1 MEEALGCSISSFQC
15 CKYSYHGR
23 LQATN
28 CEVNQHPNLL
38 QFNNQLSWAGRSW
51 LNPWR
56 EGSGPAWPAPVRIF
70 SFHLAP
76 LHFNCTGLLP
86 VLLWPP
92 LSFEPEDHV
101 TNCLLDISPLKSL
114 IKTTNCI
121 CVLTSLLRPQ
131 IGVTLTFS
139 SPLMYT
145 TQNSADTV
153 IALLRNLH
161 QSPIFQRKTSRRSVF
176 QRKLNRIQKLYS
188 LAPTYLPS
196 IISQYHPMMG

>member
-56 EGSGPAWPAPVRIF
+56 EGSGPAWPAPVHIF

-92 LSFEPEDHV
+92 LSFEPEDQV

-131 IGVTLTFS
+131 VGVTLTPRVYHSKLIRYCHCFAS
-139 SPLMYT
+139 KP
-145 TQNSADTV
+145 
-153 IALLRNLH
+153 
-161 QSPIFQRKTSRRSVF
+161 SPITNFPKENFQKECFPKKT
-176 QRKLNRIQKLYS
+176 
-188 LAPTYLPS
+188 
-196 IISQYHPMMG
+196 